1 MKIKICGIT
10 RVGDARSALDAG
22 ADLLGFN
29 FYPASPRGITPEKC
43 AKILSDLDGYQF
55 QRVGVFVNETPESI
69 QAVMQRCGLDLA
81 QLSGDEP
88 PELLAAL
95 QGRTFKAIRPPNVT
109 TALAEARRYASI
121 QVTPAL
127 LVDAFRSHQYG
138 GTGQTGNWQ
147 AARDLA
153 DRYSILLAGGLTPDN
168 VGSAVDQVHPWG
180 VDVASGVESKP
191 GCKDPNKLIEFVK
204 AVRSREKEA

>member
-10 RVGDARSALDAG
+10 RLEDARYALDAG

-29 FYPASPRGITPEKC
+29 FYPASPRSITPEKC
-43 AKILSDLDGYQF
+43 AQILSELNGYQF
-55 QRVGVFVNETPESI
+55 QKVGVFVNETPESI
-69 QAVMQRCGLDLA
+69 QAIMQRCGLDLA

-95 QGRTFKAIRPPNVT
+95 RARAFKAIRPPDVV
-109 TALAEARRYASI
+109 TALDEARSYACSL
-121 QVTPAL
+121 VSPAL
-127 LVDAFRSHQYG
+127 LVDAYQSHQYG
-138 GTGQTGNWQ
+138 GTGHTGNWQ

-153 DRYSILLAGGLTPDN
+153 NRYSILLAGGLTPEN
-168 VGSAVDQVHPWG
+168 VGCAVDQVHPWG

-191 GCKDPNKLIEFVK
+191 GCKDPFKLSQFIN
-204 AVRSREKEA
+204 AVRSRERKV